1 MASEAEFAEFSAMF
15 DRMIEGGQ
23 FLSRFVPLILALAGE
38 ADEDEEQTG
47 LTTRHREIVIDPVN
61 RRVVMI
67 GSPSGLDDLLN
78 DLSGKQGRSPASKL
92 SVESMP
98 RVVIGEG
105 QEKGGS
111 CAICLEEWTGGDVAA
126 EMPCKHRFHSKCV
139 EEWLGIHATCPLCR
153 YEMPVEE
160 EEKEK
165 KIGVLIGFSVNGGE
179 RRSGEDGGR
188 GGQSNGGSD
197 SRDETE
203 A

>member
-1 MASEAEFAEFSAMF
+1 MASEADFAEFSAMF
-15 DRMIEGGQ
+15 DRMFEGRQG
-23 FLSRFVPLILALAGE
+23 LSRFLPLILALAGE
-38 ADEDEEQTG
+38 ADEDEETTG
-47 LTTRHREIVIDPVN
+47 MTTRHREIVIDPVN
-61 RRVVMI
+61 RRVLMI
-67 GSPSGLDDLLN
+67 GSALGLEDLLN
-78 DLSGKQGRSPASKL
+78 DVSGKQGRSPASKS

-105 QEKGGS
+105 QEKEGS
-111 CAICLEEWTGGDVAA
+111 CPICLEEWSGGDVAA

-153 YEMPVEE
+153 YEMPVDE

-165 KIGVLIGFSVNGGE
+165 KIGVWIGFSVSGGE

-188 GGQSNGGSD
+188 RRQSNGGSD
-197 SRDETE
+197 TQDETE